1 MSTTYGCDWTQT
13 GYICPNICFF
23 VGKSL
28 GFGSYSL
35 SGMQVL
41 VNITENQKEKPQL
54 ILNEKKLNVSLS
66 NAYIHQK

>member
-1 MSTTYGCDWTQT
+1 MDV
-13 GYICPNICFF
+13 IEHRLVIFVPIFVFF

-54 ILNEKKLNVSLS
+54 ILNEKS
-66 NAYIHQK
+66 

>member
-1 MSTTYGCDWTQT
+1 LSQYL
-13 GYICPNICFF
+13 FF

-54 ILNEKKLNVSLS
+54 ILNEKS
-66 NAYIHQK
+66 